1 MTACKKGVKRSFEG
15 EMESGIIYTLYILD
29 SGNSF
34 PNEPGYY
41 IKKYF
46 FSLDSSLHFTTNSSN
61 YIGYL
66 FGKSHEREGKF
77 RKHSFLS

>member
-15 EMESGIIYTLYILD
+15 EVESGSIYTFYILD
-29 SGNSF
+29 SGNSL

-46 FSLDSSLHFTTNSSN
+46 FSLDSPHHFTTISSN

-77 RKHSFLS
+77 RKYSFLS